1 MLMCVIKKTKNKSK
15 LQQAG
20 ASPYVSKDWP
30 KQVYKVPDPQPDPS
44 SQQSDLWPRVS
55 VAT

>member
-1 MLMCVIKKTKNKSK
+1 MLTCVIKNKYKSK

-20 ASPYVSKDWP
+20 ASPDVSKDWP

-44 SQQSDLWPRVS
+44 SQQSDL
-55 VAT
+55 